1 VIRPRCPDPE
11 LVARLIERR
20 LGPSARRRILDHA
33 ADCVACRRQ
42 LAVASLP
49 EIGPLRATLAEALN
63 SERVAVIAALVLLP
77 MVLCFL
83 RSSSPDPEPVRRTAV
98 SRPRA
103 PAPPPPARPTAA
115 PGETVL
121 AAAPEAAPATA
132 PERAE
137 TTSDADGG
145 LVVRRFSSADHPRP
159 EPPAARPSLRET
171 AVTEPSPAPA
181 LAEEPRP
188 AEPEDLLRQAILDP
202 FGSLALEGA
211 GGRVPIQTSSVV
223 PVEGKLTAVNRPSGF
238 RLGDGTRLQLA
249 AGSAVSVYHH
259 AVRRCSGVT
268 LHQGALLVDAAA
280 AQPLFLRRDKA
291 AGLLD
296 GFTGLI
302 HLSAGAKPDA
312 IAMVAIGSG
321 GVWRRQGQPPVEI
334 AAGDQLTVEGEGQ
347 DLSRRGGKSKPSLA
361 RFGAWPEPTTL
372 FFASFESDVQAGE
385 RPLVVQGTVR
395 EGFVSAVVTSQRRR
409 VIELSVPP
417 AVMAS
422 EGVVRL
428 RFRTTAARIQCNASR
443 SIQPVP
449 LRSRSETAWTTLTIP
464 LGGGDTDG
472 HLGGGRGKRDR
483 RTTLT
488 ITVEPPPK
496 VAVEDLVFD
505 IDEIEILRS

>member
-1 VIRPRCPDPE
+1 
-11 LVARLIERR
+11 
-20 LGPSARRRILDHA
+20 
-33 ADCVACRRQ
+33 
-42 LAVASLP
+42 
-49 EIGPLRATLAEALN
+49 
-63 SERVAVIAALVLLP
+63 
-77 MVLCFL
+77 
-83 RSSSPDPEPVRRTAV
+83 
-98 SRPRA
+98 
-103 PAPPPPARPTAA
+103 
-115 PGETVL
+115 
-121 AAAPEAAPATA
+121 
-132 PERAE
+132 
-137 TTSDADGG
+137 
-145 LVVRRFSSADHPRP
+145 VVRKFSSVDHPRP
-159 EPPAARPSLRET
+159 EPSAARPSLRET
-171 AVTEPSPAPA
+171 AVTETAPAPV
-181 LAEEPRP
+181 EEPRP
-188 AEPEDLLRQAILDP
+188 AEPEDLIRQAVLDP

-211 GGRVPIQTSSVV
+211 GGRVPIQASSVV
-223 PVEGKLTAVNRPSGF
+223 PVDGKLLAVNRTSGF
-238 RLGDGTRLQLA
+238 RLADGTRLQLA

-268 LHQGALLVDAAA
+268 LHQGALLVDAAS
-280 AQPLFLRRDKA
+280 AQPLFLRREKA

-334 AAGDQLTVEGEGQ
+334 AAGDQLMVEGEGQ
-347 DLSRRGGKSKPSLA
+347 DLSRRGGKAKPSLA
-361 RFGAWPEPTTL
+361 RFAAWPEPTTL

-395 EGFVSAVVTSQRRR
+395 EGYVSAVVTAQRRR

-417 AVMAS
+417 ALMAS

-449 LRSRSETAWTTLTIP
+449 VRSRSETAWTTLTIP
-464 LGGGDTDG
+464 LGGGDGDG

-488 ITVEPPPK
+488 ISVEPPPK

-505 IDEIEILRS
+505 IDEIEILKS